1 MLGDIDEY
9 GQPNRELVKF
19 NIRLALEGEVP
30 HLIDEWQD
38 VPAIWDAVRS
48 EVDRKSIKG
57 QFILTGS
64 SVPRDVRP
72 VHSGTG
78 RIKHFRIRTMSLYES
93 GDSTGE
99 VSLADIMRNG
109 DISPVI
115 NSVTL
120 ESLVEYI
127 STGGWPGNLDSTYDT
142 KIESVRGYLES
153 IMKDASTM
161 DGSFRRESSMW
172 LVFRSIARNETTL
185 ASNKKIQEDTDLPL
199 DTMVGCESNPDVT
212 TSKVSYDSVLEY
224 LDVFDR
230 LFLIDDIPA
239 FDPNLKSSVRV
250 GRTKKRH
257 LVDPSLA
264 VAALGVGKD
273 RLIKD
278 LKVTGCMFE
287 SLCLRDL
294 KIYSES
300 IGAKVFHYRDDSDTE
315 VDAIIEM
322 ADGTWGAFEIKLGH
336 NQVEKAVENL
346 LRFKERMLKHDADRA
361 PSVLCVICG
370 MTKFA
375 YRTEQGVYVV
385 PITTLG
391 P

>member
-1 MLGDIDEY
+1 MKQDIA
-9 GQPNRELVKF
+9 Q
-19 NIRLALEGEVP
+19 
-30 HLIDEWQD
+30 
-38 VPAIWDAVRS
+38 
-48 EVDRKSIKG
+48 
-57 QFILTGS
+57 
-64 SVPRDVRP
+64 
-72 VHSGTG
+72 
-78 RIKHFRIRTMSLYES
+78 
-93 GDSTGE
+93 
-99 VSLADIMRNG
+99 
-109 DISPVI
+109 
-115 NSVTL
+115 
-120 ESLVEYI
+120 
-127 STGGWPGNLDSTYDT
+127 
-142 KIESVRGYLES
+142 
-153 IMKDASTM
+153 
-161 DGSFRRESSMW
+161 
-172 LVFRSIARNETTL
+172 
-185 ASNKKIQEDTDLPL
+185 
-199 DTMVGCESNPDVT
+199 
-212 TSKVSYDSVLEY
+212 
-224 LDVFDR
+224 
-230 LFLIDDIPA
+230 
-239 FDPNLKSSVRV
+239 
-250 GRTKKRH
+250 
-257 LVDPSLA
+257 
-264 VAALGVGKD
+264 D